1 MESNH
6 ITYDYIKSF
15 DRIDDIISTSDNSF
29 EELNEIPS
37 RDKLTYT
44 NGFYVNCSALFVDI
58 RNSSEL
64 PKKHTRPKLAKLYR
78 VFLSEIVAIINGN
91 DSCAEINIE
100 GDSVSGI
107 FNTPYQLD
115 IKKVFNSAAEISS
128 LIDIIN
134 CKFKKKNI
142 EQIEV
147 GIGLSYG
154 RALMVKA
161 GYNGSG
167 INDIVWM
174 GDVVNEASKLSSY
187 GNQTLSDREV
197 MVSKAFYEN
206 LSERCKELLSY
217 NYFRSCYHGE
227 IVWPEMDAW
236 YQENCRNSD
245 SNTFSFFT

>member
-1 MESNH
+1 MKSNH
-6 ITYDYIKSF
+6 ITYDHIKSF
-15 DRIDDIISTSDNSF
+15 GRIDDIISASDNSF

-37 RDKLTYT
+37 QEKLTYT

-58 RNSSEL
+58 RASSQL

-78 VFLSEIVAIINGN
+78 VYLSEIVAIMNGN
-91 DSCAEINIE
+91 DLCAEINIE

-107 FNTPYQLD
+107 FNTPYKSD
-115 IKKVFNSAAEISS
+115 INNVFNVAAKISS

-154 RALMVKA
+154 RALMIKA

-174 GDVVNEASKLSSY
+174 GDVVNEASKLSSF
-187 GNQTLSDREV
+187 GNQTFSDHEVMLSD
-197 MVSKAFYEN
+197 MIYEN
-206 LSERCKELLSY
+206 LSEHNQKLLSY
-217 NYFRSCYHGE
+217 NYSKNCYHGN
-227 IVWPEMDAW
+227 IVWIELDAW
-236 YQENCRNSD
+236 YQENCRS
-245 SNTFSFFT
+245 SNRK